1 MNLKLM
7 GLLVAGA
14 ALALAGC
21 GGGTGSVS
29 GVVKHK
35 GQPLKGGTISF
46 YGRSSGVWSSEIKSD
61 GTYAVSG
68 VPTGTAKV
76 AVSVPVAIS
85 MPGLPAPKVTPI
97 AAKYNDPEQSG
108 LTCEVHTGSQTKDF
122 DVD

>member
-46 YGRSSGVWSSEIKSD
+46 YGRSSGVWSRCGPRTKCAANASRS
-61 GTYAVSG
+61 TAV
-68 VPTGTAKV
+68 
-76 AVSVPVAIS
+76 
-85 MPGLPAPKVTPI
+85 
-97 AAKYNDPEQSG
+97 
-108 LTCEVHTGSQTKDF
+108 GSS
-122 DVD
+122 